1 MTMAWTL
8 VPPMSMPPRSL
19 DTSRR
24 LEISSGPGSTVRIVF
39 VREMTDGCEVDQVL
53 LVREAELR
61 RRRDG
66 AEYLRLSLA
75 DRTGT
80 VAAVVWDGV
89 GDCAAHARAG
99 APVRVAGRFTVHA
112 RYGAQI
118 TLRAVGPAA
127 EGTFSLE
134 DLLDGPPSTAVQM
147 EADLREL
154 LETVRQPFLR
164 ALLDR

>member
-24 LEISSGPGSTVRIVF
+24 LEISSGARSTVRTVF

-66 AEYLRLSLA
+66 AEYLKLVLG

-89 GDCAAHARAG
+89 PDCTTHARAG
-99 APVRVAGRFTVHA
+99 APARVVGRFTLHQ
-112 RYGAQI
+112 RYGAQV
-118 TLRAVGPAA
+118 TVRA
-127 EGTFSLE
+127 
-134 DLLDGPPSTAVQM
+134 
-147 EADLREL
+147 LREPA
-154 LETVRQPFLR
+154 E
-164 ALLDR
+164 

>member
-24 LEISSGPGSTVRIVF
+24 LEISAGPRSTVRIVF

-66 AEYLRLSLA
+66 AEYLRLSLG
-75 DRTGT
+75 DRTGG
-80 VAAVVWDGV
+80 VAAGVWDGV
-89 GDCAAHARAG
+89 AGCAPHPRAG
-99 APVRVAGRFTVHA
+99 LAVRVVGRFSLHQ

-118 TLRAVGPAA
+118 TVRTLTGAQP
-127 EGTFSLE
+127 GTFVLD
-134 DLLDGPPSTAVQM
+134 DLLEGP
-147 EADLREL
+147 
-154 LETVRQPFLR
+154 
-164 ALLDR
+164 